1 MSILVV
7 GSVALDTVSTP
18 FGCEEETLGGS
29 ASYFSTA
36 ASFFT
41 DVNLLAVVGED
52 FPQEHIDFLG
62 SRNINL
68 DGLQRTDG
76 KTFRWTGKYEY
87 DLNEAHTLDTQLNVL
102 ETFRPVLPQNYC
114 DDEYIFLANI
124 DPEIQLDALKQVKA
138 PKLVACDTMN
148 FWIEGKKDELINT
161 LKHVD
166 ILLIN
171 EAEARELAQE
181 PNLVKAA
188 AHIRAYGPKVLVV
201 KQGEYGVLMF
211 SEGSVFSAPAY
222 PLEDVFDPTG
232 AGDTFAGGFLGY
244 LAATRNL
251 EDSNLRKAIVY
262 GTVMASFT
270 VEQFSLNRL
279 KETSIDE
286 VATRYKKIKRLTDFD
301 ISD

>member
-18 FGCEEETLGGS
+18 FGHEEETLGGS

-41 DVNLLAVVGED
+41 DVNLLAVVGAD

-102 ETFRPVLPQNYC
+102 ETFKPVLPQNYS

-124 DPEIQLDALKQVKA
+124 DPEIQLDALKQVKD

-188 AHIRAYGPKVLVV
+188 AHIGKTIRHAL
-201 KQGEYGVLMF
+201 
-211 SEGSVFSAPAY
+211 SH
-222 PLEDVFDPTG
+222 
-232 AGDTFAGGFLGY
+232 
-244 LAATRNL
+244 
-251 EDSNLRKAIVY
+251 
-262 GTVMASFT
+262 
-270 VEQFSLNRL
+270 
-279 KETSIDE
+279 
-286 VATRYKKIKRLTDFD
+286 
-301 ISD
+301 

>member
-1 MSILVV
+1 MSILVI

-18 FGCEEETLGGS
+18 FGKEEETLGGS

-41 DVNLLAVVGED
+41 DVNLLAVIGED
-52 FPQEHIDFLG
+52 FPQEHVDFLA

-68 DGLQRTDG
+68 DGLQMVSG
-76 KTFRWTGKYEY
+76 KTFRWAGKYDY
-87 DLNEAHTLDTQLNVL
+87 NLNEAKTLDTQLNVF
-102 ETFRPVLPQNYC
+102 ETFKPVLPSNYC
-114 DDEYIFLANI
+114 DSEYVFLANI
-124 DPEIQLDALKQVKA
+124 DPVIQLEALKQVKA

-148 FWIEGKKDELINT
+148 FWIDGKRDELINT
-161 LKHVD
+161 LNHVD

-171 EAEARELAQE
+171 EAEARALAQE
-181 PNLVKAA
+181 SNIVKAA
-188 AHIRAYGPKVLVV
+188 AVIRSYGPKVLVI

-251 EDSNLRKAIVY
+251 DDSNLRQAIVY

-270 VEQFSLNRL
+270 VEQFSLKRL
-279 KETSIDE
+279 KTITIEEIAD
-286 VATRYKKIKRLTDFD
+286 RFKKIKRLTDFP
-301 ISD
+301 I